1 MKKFF
6 ETISEKIGEINE
18 IKEKHLNKKIKKR
31 IEQQKNLLNN
41 STKEKKEKLEIEIA
55 AGTVIKILIIIAIFF
70 ALGEIFIQLK
80 SILIVTVICFFLAM
94 GLSPIVSAIEKKHI
108 PRPAAILIIYL
119 VFLGVITILFVQVV
133 PILAEQL
140 FSIARDLKEFFS
152 NSEHVNIPILNKIF
166 NILQFDPLEAEKF
179 IADNLTSISKNLQS
193 VAGST
198 FLILSGIFQGV
209 FNFIFA
215 LVVLFFILMERE
227 QIGHFFL
234 ALIPSKER
242 KYFLDKTIIIQKKMS
257 DWFRGQII
265 LMISIGL
272 AMYVGMKI
280 FEHFFGMPYAAT
292 VGLLAGIMELFPYIG
307 VLITAILT
315 GLIALNVSW
324 LLMFLVIAWM
334 ILIQF
339 LEGNLLVPL
348 VMEKVTGLP
357 SVVVILALAVGGV
370 LGNAA
375 GGVPLSILGMILSI
389 PIVAS
394 VGIFVDEYAKRKH

>member
-6 ETISEKIGEINE
+6 ETISEKISEINE
-18 IKEKHLNKKIKKR
+18 IREKHLNKKIKKTM
-31 IEQQKNLLNN
+31 EQEKSLLNN
-41 STKEKKEKLEIEIA
+41 QSKTEKGKLEIEVA
-55 AGTVIKILIIIAIFF
+55 AGTVVKILIIIAIFF

-80 SILIVTVICFFLAM
+80 SILIVTIICFFLAM
-94 GLSPIVSAIEKKHI
+94 GLAPIVSAIEKRHI
-108 PRPAAILIIYL
+108 PRPVAILILYL
-119 VFLGVITILFVQVV
+119 VFLGVITILFVQIV

-140 FSIARDLKEFFS
+140 FSIAYDLKEFFS
-152 NSEHVNIPILNKIF
+152 SSEHAEIPLLDNVF
-166 NILQFDPLEAEKF
+166 RVLQFDPQEAEKF
-179 IADNLTSISKNLQS
+179 IADNLTAISKNLQS

-234 ALIPSKER
+234 ALIPSRER
-242 KYFLDKTIIIQKKMS
+242 KYFLDKTMIIQKKMS

-280 FEHFFGMPYAAT
+280 FEHFFDMPYAAT
-292 VGLLAGIMELFPYIG
+292 IGLLAGIMELFPYVG
-307 VLITAILT
+307 VLITGILS

-324 LLMFLVIAWM
+324 ILMLLVIGWM
-334 ILIQF
+334 ILVQF

-357 SVVVILALAVGGV
+357 SVVIILALAVGGV

-389 PIVAS
+389 PVAAS
-394 VGIFVDEYAKRKH
+394 VGIFVDEYAKKKH

>member
-1 MKKFF
+1 MKNFF
-6 ETISEKIGEINE
+6 ETISSKISELNE
-18 IKEKHLNKKIKKR
+18 IKERHLSRKIRKNK
-31 IEQQKNLLNN
+31 EQEKNLL
-41 STKEKKEKLEIEIA
+41 SGKEKAKKEKLEIEVA
-55 AGTVIKILIIIAIFF
+55 AGTIVKILVIVAIFF
-70 ALGEIFIQLK
+70 ALGEIFLQLK
-80 SILIVTVICFFLAM
+80 SILIVTIICFFLAM
-94 GLSPIVSAIEKKHI
+94 GLSPIVSAIEKKHV
-108 PRPAAILIIYL
+108 PRPIAILILYL
-119 VFLGVITILFVQVV
+119 VFLGVITVLFVQIV

-140 FSIARDLKEFFS
+140 FSIAHDLKEFFS
-152 NSEHVNIPILNKIF
+152 TSEHAEIPFLDNIF
-166 NILQFDPLEAEKF
+166 RILQFDPLEAEKF

-198 FLILSGIFQGV
+198 FIILSGIFQGV

-234 ALIPSKER
+234 ALIPSRER
-242 KYFLDKTIIIQKKMS
+242 KYFLDKTLIIQKKMS

-280 FEHFFGMPYAAT
+280 FEHFFDMPYAAT
-292 VGLLAGIMELFPYIG
+292 IGLLAGIMELFPYVG
-307 VLITAILT
+307 VLITGILS

-324 LLMFLVIAWM
+324 ILMLLVIGWM

-357 SVVVILALAVGGV
+357 SVVVILALAIGGV

-375 GGVPLSILGMILSI
+375 GGVPLAILGMILSI
-389 PIVAS
+389 PVAAS

>member
-6 ETISEKIGEINE
+6 ETISEKISEINE
-18 IKEKHLNKKIKKR
+18 IREKHLNKKIKKTM
-31 IEQQKNLLNN
+31 EQKKSLFNN
-41 STKEKKEKLEIEIA
+41 QPKVKKEKLEIEIA
-55 AGTVIKILIIIAIFF
+55 AGTVVKILIIIAIFF

-80 SILIVTVICFFLAM
+80 SILIVTIICFFLAM

-108 PRPAAILIIYL
+108 PRPIAILILYIL
-119 VFLGVITILFVQVV
+119 FLGVITILFVQII

-140 FSIARDLKEFFS
+140 FSIAYDLKEFFAT
-152 NSEHVNIPILNKIF
+152 NEHTEIPFLNKIF
-166 NILQFDPLEAEKF
+166 TIFQFDPLEAEKF
-179 IADNLTSISKNLQS
+179 IADNLTAISKNLQS

-198 FLILSGIFQGV
+198 FLILSEIFQGV

-234 ALIPSKER
+234 ALIPGKER
-242 KYFLDKTIIIQKKMS
+242 KYFLDKTLVIQKKMS

-280 FEHFFGMPYAAT
+280 FEHFFDMPYAAT
-292 VGLLAGIMELFPYIG
+292 IGLLAGIMELFPYVG
-307 VLITAILT
+307 VLITGILS

-324 LLMFLVIAWM
+324 ILMLLVIAWM

-389 PIVAS
+389 PIAAS
-394 VGIFVDEYAKRKH
+394 VGIFVDEYAKKKH